1 MIKKFFMRKLME
13 RQLKSVPAGQ
23 REQLM
28 TMFENNPELFERI
41 AKDVKVQTKQ
51 GKDQMAAM
59 MAVMPKYRA
68 ELARAMGPTARPR
81 AQFNPNG
88 SIRK

>member
-13 RQLKSVPAGQ
+13 RQLKSLPASQ
-23 REQLM
+23 REQIM
-28 TMFENNPELFERI
+28 AAFEKNPGLFERI
-41 AKDVKVQTKQ
+41 AKDVQAETKK

-59 MAVMPKYRA
+59 MSVMPKYRK
-68 ELARAMGPTARPR
+68 ELAEAMGASAQVRQ
-81 AQFNPNG
+81 QFNPNG